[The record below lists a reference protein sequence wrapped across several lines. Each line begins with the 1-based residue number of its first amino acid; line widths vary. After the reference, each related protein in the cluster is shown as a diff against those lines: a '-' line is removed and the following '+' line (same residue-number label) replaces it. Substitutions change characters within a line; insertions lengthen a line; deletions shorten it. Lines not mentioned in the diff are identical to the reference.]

1 MIGRLR
7 FSARYAVP
15 MSVMKAVGECVSRPV
30 PGLSIPRGETEPP
43 MMKTPLSAAFIAS
56 YVRAS
61 SCT

>member
-1 MIGRLR
+1 
-7 FSARYAVP
+7 

-30 PGLSIPRGETEPP
+30 PGRSIPRGETEPP
-43 MMKTPLSAAFIAS
+43 MTKTPLSAAFIAS